1 MRRNSTD
8 QNYLKIFWLSFW
20 LLLGHILS
28 ALSPLIP
35 PFVGVVFCYVLLNAD
50 EHEKNAIP
58 LMLGFLYLCLYDL
71 NKGFYLF
78 SYLILFVLVHQFV
91 VHKVQSTFTCNN
103 CILAVY
109 VMIAYLGHFVLNL
122 FLAYLDNVP
131 FAYFSNY
138 YFYYIAVDSI
148 LSFMLFRITR

>member
-28 ALSPLIP
+28 ALYPLIP
-35 PFVGVVFCYVLLNAD
+35 PFVGVIFCYVLLNVD
-50 EHEKNAIP
+50 EHEKNAVP

-122 FLAYLDNVP
+122 FLAYLDNDT